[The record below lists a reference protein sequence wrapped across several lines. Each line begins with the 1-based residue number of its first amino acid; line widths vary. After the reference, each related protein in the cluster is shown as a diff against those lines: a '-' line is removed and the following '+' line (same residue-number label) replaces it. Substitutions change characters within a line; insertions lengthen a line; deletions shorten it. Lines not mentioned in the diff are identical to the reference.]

1 MGCPLTD
8 GRDIVYN
15 RGMKRNHVL
24 CCVLAFAFVTLSA
37 LSEPVDWEQAETVA
51 PGVKATG
58 YRTETPR
65 LMECRLL
72 RVDLRQK
79 GLSFVATK
87 RAAEWG
93 EAMPDVT
100 NRTVIVDTRREPT
113 EAFMARCRQQGLN
126 VVAAVNTSPWN
137 PWEPP
142 WTHRFARLP
151 HLSVSD
157 GQVVSHNEKPGPML
171 VIWKD
176 NTAVITNDL
185 AAADVPRVAVAHP
198 GFSIIMRGGQAPERK
213 PGKPRLAPRTAFG
226 ISSDGRYLYALIVD
240 GRQPDWSQGADMA
253 DLAIL
258 LKEAGAADAIN
269 MDGGGSTTLVT
280 LAADGKT
287 LVHRNRHEPSYRHYR
302 SVSQNL
308 GIVVCPKEC
317 RESN

>member
-1 MGCPLTD
+1 
-8 GRDIVYN
+8 
-15 RGMKRNHVL
+15 MKFTPHI
-24 CCVLAFAFVTLSA
+24 CCVVGFAFTA
-37 LSEPVDWEQAETVA
+37 LSVLAEPVDWTRADAIA

-79 GLSFVATK
+79 GMSFVATG

-113 EAFMARCRQQGLN
+113 ETFMRRFRENGHN

-151 HLSVSD
+151 HLAISD
-157 GQVVSHNEKPGPML
+157 GQVVSHATKPGPML

-176 NTAVITNDL
+176 NTAIITNDL
-185 AAADVPRVAVAHP
+185 AEADIPRVAVAHP
-198 GFSIIMRGGQAPERK
+198 GFSIIMRNGQVPDRTPK
-213 PGKPRLAPRTAFG
+213 QQLAPRTAFG
-226 ISSDGRYLYALIVD
+226 LSSDGRYLYALIVD
-240 GRQPDWSQGADMA
+240 GRQKTWSQGADMA

-280 LAADGKT
+280 LGKDGLT
-287 LVHRNRHEPSYRHYR
+287 LEHRNRHDPNYKHYR
-302 SVSQNL
+302 SVSLNL
-308 GIVVCPKEC
+308 GVVCPKE
-317 RESN
+317 

>member
-1 MGCPLTD
+1 MKKDFGVKTWLCPMPALTVAGCLAALTA
-8 GRDIVYN
+8 V
-15 RGMKRNHVL
+15 
-24 CCVLAFAFVTLSA
+24 
-37 LSEPVDWEQAETVA
+37 SEPVDWAQAETVA
-51 PGVKATG
+51 PGVKAAG

-79 GLSFVATK
+79 GLSFVATG

-93 EAMPDVT
+93 EVMPDVT
-100 NRTVIVDTRREPT
+100 NRTVVVDSRREPT
-113 EAFMARCRQQGLN
+113 ESFMARFRKDGVN
-126 VVAAVNTSPWN
+126 VVAAVNTSPWG

-151 HLSVSD
+151 HLAVSD
-157 GQVVSHNEKPGPML
+157 GQVVSHNTKPGPML

-185 AAADVPRVAVAHP
+185 AAADIPRVAVAHP
-198 GFSIIMRGGQAPERK
+198 GFSIIMRNGQAPARK
-213 PGKPRLAPRTAFG
+213 PKQPLAPRTAFG
-226 ISSDGRYLYALIVD
+226 ISADGRYLYALIVD
-240 GRQPDWSQGADMA
+240 GRQKDWSQGADMA

-280 LAADGKT
+280 LDGDGKT
-287 LVHRNRHEPSYRHYR
+287 LVHRNRHEPGFRHYR
-302 SVSQNL
+302 SVSLNL
-308 GIVVCPKEC
+308 GIVCPRK
-317 RESN
+317 